1 MPRQTLE
8 YYHQLFAQRGIDP
21 SQYSGANGQFLPLL
35 PNLLGR
41 PLAHD
46 EMDYNL
52 ELLDEVVRNYR
63 VMNSNGGTTT
73 LGAGDVNKYLK
84 FANVNGEYVWIMDP
98 GSGGSGSIDF
108 IVDSNNTTTVASAST
123 VDLVSGA
130 NITIT
135 LSETPA
141 GTAQYTIESTG
152 GGGSGDKG
160 DKGDPGAAGDKG
172 ETGTTGDKGDKGAA
186 GDKGDKGEA
195 STVPGPQGDKG
206 DVGAKGDAGTSGT
219 SGAKGEPGALGGAV
233 AYSEI
238 HDAFVTPSTLNL
250 TTSFTGWNTGGF
262 GETNNVTHTSGS
274 GPDPDQFEIIETG
287 VYQFVGSFA
296 IQSSVNNSEITAA
309 IFING
314 VEDTDTTT
322 TRSFGSNNTS
332 GSFTITDLLDLTAGD
347 VVDIRFKSDQA
358 LTMTII
364 NISANIV
371 KNSGIGDKGEP
382 GSGSNIETLDEGVS
396 LTTGTTSYNFVGS
409 GVTATKDPV
418 TDAITV
424 TIPDSTITH
433 QSSVLSVESGFS
445 IAPTTTWS
453 SGFDIKIDDSVLFNN
468 IPANGTPGAYSGF
481 VANAGGWYLFEFS
494 ISSSGANAPDVYAQV
509 DVNGALYRY
518 HQLFDPNG
526 TSHTMS
532 TAYHEYLE
540 LVGGDIITFKIVNDD
555 NTNQAPIE
563 MVSFQLSQLKYPFGA

>member
-41 PLAHD
+41 PLSHD

-63 VMNSNGGTTT
+63 VMNSNGDTTA

-84 FANVNGEYVWIMDP
+84 FANVNGEYVWTMDT
-98 GSGGSGSIDF
+98 G
-108 IVDSNNTTTVASAST
+108 
-123 VDLVSGA
+123 
-130 NITIT
+130 
-135 LSETPA
+135 
-141 GTAQYTIESTG
+141 TG
-152 GGGSGDKG
+152 GGTGGGEKGAKG
-160 DKGDPGAAGDKG
+160 DQGD
-172 ETGTTGDKGDKGAA
+172 
-186 GDKGDKGEA
+186 A
-195 STVPGPQGDKG
+195 STVPGPQGEKG
-206 DVGAKGDAGTSGT
+206 DQGAKGDQGDASTVAGPQGEQ
-219 SGAKGEPGALGGAV
+219 GEKGDQGDKGEPGALGGAV

-262 GETNNVTHTSGS
+262 GETNNVTNVSGS
-274 GPDPDQFEIIETG
+274 GPTGDSFEIIESG

-332 GSFTITDLLDLTAGD
+332 GSFTITDLLDLTVGD

-364 NISANIV
+364 NISTNIV

-424 TIPDSTITH
+424 TIPDSTITY
-433 QSSVLSVESGFS
+433 QPSVVTVESGFS
-445 IAPTTTWS
+445 VSPTSTWS
-453 SGFDIKIDDSVLFNN
+453 SGFTIKIDDSVLFNN
-468 IPANGTPGAYSGF
+468 IPVNGSPGAYSGF
-481 VANAGGWYLFEFS
+481 VANTGGWHLFEFS

-509 DVNGALYRY
+509 DVNGTPYRY

-532 TAYHEYLE
+532 TSYHEYLE
-540 LVGGDIITFKIVNDD
+540 LEGGDIITFKIVNNDQ
-555 NTNQAPIE
+555 NNQAPIE
-563 MVSFQLSQLKYPFGA
+563 MVSFQLSRLKYSFGS